1 MAGRRPRAPTPVVEE
16 RGKTHA
22 LAPEPGMP
30 GKRPLA
36 PTAWLPLVLV
46 ILAGLWRQG
55 QALRL
60 PFFAD
65 DYFFLD
71 RVRGRS
77 LLPALVSQDPL
88 GNFVRPVGRQLYFWV
103 ISATG
108 ASPVAAHAV
117 NLGLFLLILALLYAI
132 ASRLASSRAAVVAVG
147 ILALHYAADIPIRWA
162 SGSQDLLAAAGGLAS
177 LWLFLRGWRAA
188 SAGSL
193 LLALLSKETVVL
205 TPVVAALA
213 ARRPGEPWR
222 RTATRA
228 WPLFAVVTLWALFW
242 FAAMRPSGMSKLSV
256 GPLSVVAALAHLPQV
271 LVGAEWRAGG
281 RLYFP
286 DSPASLVPVFLV
298 ACALLLA
305 WADTRR
311 TGAEPAAEKR
321 PPSRGDTRSASR
333 GEGQPAARTEGRPSS
348 RTDALPGSPARRA
361 PSPAR
366 DPAIALGAVWALAG
380 ALPVT
385 VVAWTWSNYYYLFA
399 LCGLALLLGTLL
411 ARAHRVLGLA
421 VLVGLAWGSEVGRN
435 LDEFATAPGAWTH
448 QSHLSRYYIDRGMA
462 HLDRYLASMRRARP
476 TVPPHSIIFFADIPA
491 QVGWQAGDGP
501 LVRWAYHDSTL
512 QSHYLSMFSFELASR
527 GPVFV
532 FRAVGDSLE
541 DLTPRPVLMR
551 ELAMSFLTGENLS
564 SARDALRLDLVQH
577 PADPMAEYWLG
588 WTTLALGDTS
598 EAVIHLTRGGC
609 SLEGG
614 PSPELLQAEARLA
627 AGDTLGTERLLG
639 LAVARHALDPGTHA
653 ALAEFE
659 LKRMVA
665 SPYGL
670 IEAFAARL
678 LAPQHPLCW
687 RRWGFVQYF
696 WGHHDEAGE
705 SLARYFALAGPA
717 AAGDREAIELAGVIR
732 RSLPGGE
739 LAQRAIHR

>member
-1 MAGRRPRAPTPVVEE
+1 MAGRGPQAHTPVAEE
-16 RGKTHA
+16 RGKA
-22 LAPEPGMP
+22 RAPAPEPGMT

-36 PTAWLPLVLV
+36 PAAWLPLALV

-71 RVRGRS
+71 QVRGRS

-88 GNFVRPVGRQLYFWV
+88 GNFVRPVGRQLYFWL
-103 ISATG
+103 ITATG

-117 NLGLFLLILALLYAI
+117 NLALFLLILVLLYAI
-132 ASRLASSRAAVVAVG
+132 ARRLASFRAAVVAAG
-147 ILALHYAADIPIRWA
+147 ILALHYAADIPVRWA
-162 SGSQDLLAAAGGLAS
+162 SGSQDLLATAGGLAS
-177 LWLFLRGWRAA
+177 LWLFLHGWRAA

-222 RTATRA
+222 RTASRA
-228 WPLFAVVTLWALFW
+228 WPLFAVVVLWALFW
-242 FAAMRPSGMSKLSV
+242 FATMRPSGMGKLSV
-256 GPLSVVAALAHLPQV
+256 GPLSLVAALAHLPQV

-281 RLYFP
+281 KFYFL
-286 DSPASLVPVFLV
+286 DSPVSLVPAFLV
-298 ACALLLA
+298 VCALLLA
-305 WADTRR
+305 W
-311 TGAEPAAEKR
+311 GH
-321 PPSRGDTRSASR
+321 SG
-333 GEGQPAARTEGRPSS
+333 RTEARP
-348 RTDALPGSPARRA
+348 

-366 DPAIALGAVWALAG
+366 DPAIGLGAVWALAG

-399 LCGLALLLGTLL
+399 LCGVALLLGALL
-411 ARAHRVLGLA
+411 ARAHRALGLV
-421 VLVGLAWGSEVGRN
+421 VLVGLAWGSEIGRS

-476 TVPPHSIIFFADIPA
+476 ALPPHSIIFFGDIPA

-501 LVRWAYHDSTL
+501 LVRWAYRDSTL

-541 DLTPRPVLMR
+541 DLTSRPVLMR

-564 SARDALRLDLVQH
+564 SARDALRLDLIQH

-588 WTTLALGDTS
+588 WTMLALGDTS
-598 EAVIHLTRGGC
+598 AAALHLTQAGC
-609 SLEGG
+609 SLEAG
-614 PSPELLQAEARLA
+614 PSPELQEAGARLA

-659 LKRMVA
+659 LRRMVA

-670 IEAFAARL
+670 IEALAARL
-678 LAPQHPLCW
+678 LAPQDASCW

-696 WGHHDEAGE
+696 WGHHDEAGQ
-705 SLARYFALAGPA
+705 SLAHYFALAGPA
-717 AAGDREAIELAGVIR
+717 AAGDREAVELADVIR
-732 RSLPGGE
+732 RSLPGSE